1 LPVEAYHDSEA
12 ASAALGF
19 VLTNCQS
26 TLPDRSFVLIPIS
39 PIRQVKTL
47 RKIPRNELEAQII
60 EAHAKLQPTQQC
72 TNVSS
77 VATLVRLGSFEIRLI
92 QPFSVPPGGSA
103 GFWLELFD
111 HDRQLSIDSVGAC
124 VIEDAVI
131 AAEEFIARAT
141 KLSENP
147 HAWRRST

>member
-19 VLTNCQS
+19 VLTNRQS
-26 TLPDRSFVLIPIS
+26 TVPDPSFVPIF

-47 RKIPRNELEAQII
+47 QKRPRNELGAQII
-60 EAHAKLQPTQQC
+60 EARAKLQPTQQS

-92 QPFSVPPGGSA
+92 RPSSVLPGSSA

-111 HDRQLSIDSVGAC
+111 HDRQLSIDSVGAR

-131 AAEEFIARAT
+131 AAEEFIARAI

-147 HAWRRST
+147 HAWRRPT

>member
-19 VLTNCQS
+19 VLTNRQS
-26 TLPDRSFVLIPIS
+26 AAGPLLVPIS

-47 RKIPRNELEAQII
+47 QKTPRNELKAQII
-60 EAHAKLQPTQQC
+60 EAHAKLQPTQER

-77 VATLVRLGSFEIRLI
+77 MATLVRLGSFEIRLI
-92 QPFSVPPGGSA
+92 RPLSVLPGSSA

-111 HDRQLSIDSVGAC
+111 HDRELSIDSVGAR

-131 AAEEFIARAT
+131 AAEEFFARAI

-147 HAWRRST
+147 HAWRRPT